1 MHDSDC
7 GLLSLP
13 ASMPM
18 PCDCSVRAA
27 LISEASFYQTDY
39 NLPLRLKMFG
49 QLWLYRS
56 YHLRENLGSLRHYR
70 LKAAKR
76 LGLSGF
82 WYRILAGEAPQS

>member
-18 PCDCSVRAA
+18 PCDCSARDA
-27 LISEASFYQTDY
+27 LKSASSSHQNGY
-39 NLPLRLKMFG
+39 NLAARLQMFA

-82 WYRILAGEAPQS
+82 WYRILAGEAPRP

>member
-18 PCDCSVRAA
+18 PCDCSARDA
-27 LISEASFYQTDY
+27 LKSASSSYRNGY
-39 NLPLRLKMFG
+39 NLSARLRMFG

-70 LKAAKR
+70 LKVAKR